1 MLKQS
6 LSVVAIIAMACTA
19 SAGSAQTTTQ
29 TTSTAPSAAR
39 AVAAT
44 TDTPIDTVSGFYEA
58 LRRGNGPAAQ
68 AFIVPEKRG
77 QGNFDPAAMSDW
89 YGSLSE
95 PLSLLAAAQ
104 TAANEVS
111 VRYHYVG
118 PHGPCDGL
126 ATLTLRQDGANFLIE
141 RIEAPHGC

>member
-6 LSVVAIIAMACTA
+6 LSVVAIITMASTA
-19 SAGSAQTTTQ
+19 FAGSAQTTTQ
-29 TTSTAPSAAR
+29 TTSPAPSPAE
-39 AVAAT
+39 AVAVA

-58 LRRGNGPAAQ
+58 LRRGNGSAAQ
-68 AFIVPEKRG
+68 TFIVPEKRG
-77 QGNFDPAAMSDW
+77 HGNFDPAAMSDW
-89 YGSLSE
+89 YGNLSE
-95 PLSLLAAAQ
+95 PLSLLAATQ
-104 TAANEVS
+104 TTANEVS

-126 ATLTLRQDGANFLIE
+126 ATLTLRQDGADFLIE